1 MDSLHPLPR
10 HMKIPG
16 EDGYRTPTVEDA
28 EYDLSTDDNGNPAWP
43 PAGLTLRHAHTS
55 ALDSLGGHSVRKSFG
70 LGRMASK
77 GKNNSSSK
85 PNTAGSVDDTETDSS
100 SLDLSWKERIRHFTW
115 AYFTLTMATG
125 GIANALYAGE

>member
-16 EDGYRTPTVEDA
+16 EEGYRTPTVEDA
-28 EYDLSTDDNGNPAWP
+28 EYDLSTDDNGIPAWP
-43 PAGLTLRHAHTS
+43 PAGSTLRHAHTS
-55 ALDSLGGHSVRKSFG
+55 ALDSLRTHSVRKSNV
-70 LGRMASK
+70 MVSK

-85 PNTAGSVDDTETDSS
+85 SNTAGSEDDTETDSS

-125 GIANALYAGE
+125 GIANVLYSSG